1 MARVRNTVTE
11 KDKTTK
17 TTTVTYYKK
26 KGDKQQGR
34 CPVCGKFMGKK
45 GK

>member
-1 MARVRNTVTE
+1 MAHVKNTVTQ
-11 KDKTTK
+11 KDKTT

-26 KGDKQQGR
+26 KGEKQQGR